1 MLFCST
7 SPVFSSISRLALRL
21 FVGLVVT
28 NVSAACGNLFGQ
40 TNDALIEQ
48 SQSPAPSAEGS
59 SVTPILNQGRL
70 ISAHAQASLIINV
83 TIAASMP
90 GEIAHVDVKEGQSI
104 GLGGSLV
111 RLGDELARAELIAT
125 QRAFDG
131 AEIQAGNDVDARFAS
146 RTLDVRIREYEQS
159 VAANRKFA
167 RTVSETEL
175 DRLRLVV
182 DQSRLGIEQ
191 AEHEQRVAMALAGE
205 KQAIVEAAA
214 VRLRKHAVIAPHAA
228 QVADVF
234 VQVGQRMDAGEPLV
248 RLIDLE
254 TLKVE
259 CLVDA
264 ELARQ
269 TAAGDRVVFHFDDD
283 QMCEGHIEFVS
294 LEIHPVTEQVRILA
308 TVKNPS
314 QKLRPGTRGRLMAVE
329 SSDSGDL
336 GGSF

>member
-1 MLFCST
+1 MIVCSFR
-7 SPVFSSISRLALRL
+7 PVRSLESRLAFCLL
-21 FVGLVVT
+21 IGLIVT
-28 NVSAACGNLFGQ
+28 TISAPCGNLFGQ
-40 TNDALIEQ
+40 TNEVPKEL
-48 SQSPAPSAEGS
+48 SQSPAS
-59 SVTPILNQGRL
+59 STTDSSDTPIANQGRL
-70 ISAHAQASLIINV
+70 ISAQAQASLIINV
-83 TIAASMP
+83 IIAASMP

-111 RLGDELARAELIAT
+111 RLDDELARAELVAT
-125 QRAFDG
+125 QSAFDG

-167 RTVSETEL
+167 GTVSETEL

-191 AEHEQRVAMALAGE
+191 AKHEQRVAMALAGE
-205 KQAIVEAAA
+205 KQAAVDAAA
-214 VRLRKHAVIAPHAA
+214 VRLRKHVVIAPHAA
-228 QVADVF
+228 QVAEVF
-234 VQVGQRMDAGEPLV
+234 VQVGQRMDAGEPIV

-254 TLKVE
+254 SLKVE

-264 ELARQ
+264 EMARQ

-283 QMCEGHIEFVS
+283 QLCEGQIEFVS
-294 LEIHPVTEQVRILA
+294 SEIHPVTEQVRILA

-336 GGSF
+336 GGAF